1 MVQQQLDSSD
11 FHATTQK
18 VGQVTAA
25 VNHVKN
31 GLNTND
37 QHLRANHIKTIFE
50 LYAELTTLVQAYG
63 QMVAHDLKEFDQVGV
78 NIQQTD
84 EDAK

>member
-1 MVQQQLDSSD
+1 MVQQHLDSAD
-11 FHATTQK
+11 FHASTQK

-37 QHLRANHIKTIFE
+37 QHLRANHIQKVFE
-50 LYAELTTLVQAYG
+50 LYGELTTLVQAYG
-63 QMVAHDLKEFDQVGV
+63 QMVAHDLQEFNQVGV
-78 NIQQTD
+78 NIKQTD